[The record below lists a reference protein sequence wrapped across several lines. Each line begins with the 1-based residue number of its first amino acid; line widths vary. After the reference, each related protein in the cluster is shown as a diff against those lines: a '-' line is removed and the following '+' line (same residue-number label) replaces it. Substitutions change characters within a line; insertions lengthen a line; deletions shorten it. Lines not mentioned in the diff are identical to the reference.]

1 MIGTAKRLV
10 ECRYFRWLPGMRD
23 LGGNFYL
30 GQRANAPEGVHMW
43 AGFDRGSWEWNETEF
58 GLPDLEDPATLGCVL
73 ALVRNAWKDDGI
85 ACVTGSYTAESG
97 YRFRIVGGKRQDTK
111 FFMMSQK
118 HYLSEGEAL
127 VVALELAG

>member
-1 MIGTAKRLV
+1 MIGVAKRLV

-43 AGFDRGSWEWNETEF
+43 AGFDQGSWEWSITEF

-97 YRFRIVGGKRQDTK
+97 YRFRIVGGKRITPTRIAFPINLPDKIEQ
-111 FFMMSQK
+111 
-118 HYLSEGEAL
+118 YLIR
-127 VVALELAG
+127 LAGKY